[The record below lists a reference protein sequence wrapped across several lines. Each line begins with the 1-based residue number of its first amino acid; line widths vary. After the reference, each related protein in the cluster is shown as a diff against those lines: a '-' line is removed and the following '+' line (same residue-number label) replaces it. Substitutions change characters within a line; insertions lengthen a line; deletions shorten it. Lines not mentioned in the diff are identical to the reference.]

1 MSIHT
6 PPPVKKLPF
15 LKLTVQDIRAAK
27 NRTEPFL
34 ALTAYTAP
42 IAQLADKH
50 ADVVLVG
57 DSLGMVLY
65 GMTDTLGV
73 TLEMMMTH
81 GRCVA
86 QFCQRALC
94 VVDMPFGTYQASH
107 AQAFENCARL
117 MKKTGAG
124 AVKLEGGA
132 EMAST
137 IRFLVERGIPVM
149 GHIGLRPQQVH
160 VMGGYKVQGKT
171 DDQIALLKKDAQ
183 AIEEAGAFAVVIEG
197 TLEHVSREITQSITI
212 PTIGIGASPACDAQI
227 LVTEDV
233 LGLVPGAKAKFV
245 KPYANL
251 YQTADDAIQ
260 QLSADVKA
268 RRFPGPENL
277 YIKTTP
283 LKTK

>member
-1 MSIHT
+1 
-6 PPPVKKLPF
+6 
-15 LKLTVQDIRAAK
+15 
-27 NRTEPFL
+27 
-34 ALTAYTAP
+34 
-42 IAQLADKH
+42 
-50 ADVVLVG
+50 
-57 DSLGMVLY
+57 
-65 GMTDTLGV
+65 
-73 TLEMMMTH
+73 
-81 GRCVA
+81 
-86 QFCQRALC
+86 
-94 VVDMPFGTYQASH
+94 
-107 AQAFENCARL
+107 
-117 MKKTGAG
+117 
-124 AVKLEGGA
+124 
-132 EMAST
+132 
-137 IRFLVERGIPVM
+137 
-149 GHIGLRPQQVH
+149 
-160 VMGGYKVQGKT
+160 MGGYKVQGKT

>member
-6 PPPVKKLPF
+6 PPPVK
-15 LKLTVQDIRAAK
+15 KLTVQDIRAAK
-27 NRTEPFL
+27 NRAEPFL

-42 IAQLADKH
+42 IAQIADKH
-50 ADVVLVG
+50 ADLVLVG

-65 GMTDTLGV
+65 GMPNTLGV

-94 VVDMPFGTYQASH
+94 VVDMPFGTYQASP
-107 AQAFENCARL
+107 AQAFENCSRV

-124 AVKLEGGA
+124 AIKLEGGA

-137 IRFLVERGIPVM
+137 IRFLVERGIPVL

-171 DDQIALLKKDAQ
+171 EDQIEMLKHDAK
-183 AIEEAGAFAVVIEG
+183 AVEEAGAFAIVVEG
-197 TLEHVSREITQSITI
+197 TMEHVSREITQSVAI

-251 YQTADDAIQ
+251 YQDAEHALQ
-260 QLSADVKA
+260 NLEADVKA

-277 YIKTTP
+277 YIKT
-283 LKTK
+283 K